1 MFRLRSGRF
10 CGLRFALL
18 LAEQL
23 AFHVSAVTTA
33 EGCDLDP
40 GSRRVQESRVRNRN
54 VVLASRVGSKSDDGL
69 ALKTRLVPHRGYIA
83 KLNALDRWWE
93 DASRD
98 DRGRKSL

>member
-54 VVLASRVGSKSDDGL
+54 VVLDGGRL
-69 ALKTRLVPHRGYIA
+69 RAVQEYALRIANFGLERQTARATR
-83 KLNALDRWWE
+83 
-93 DASRD
+93 
-98 DRGRKSL
+98 

>member
-1 MFRLRSGRF
+1 MAAFRV
-10 CGLRFALL
+10 
-18 LAEQL
+18 
-23 AFHVSAVTTA
+23 AFHQSGASGGWGGTH
-33 EGCDLDP
+33 L
-40 GSRRVQESRVRNRN
+40 
-54 VVLASRVGSKSDDGL
+54 LASRVGSKSDDGL